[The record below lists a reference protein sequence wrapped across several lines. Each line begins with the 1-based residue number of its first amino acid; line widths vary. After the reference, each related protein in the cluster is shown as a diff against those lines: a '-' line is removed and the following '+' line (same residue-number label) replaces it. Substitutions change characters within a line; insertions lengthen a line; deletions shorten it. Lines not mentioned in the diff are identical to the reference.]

1 MSFNASFGQ
10 DGLEESNDKISNEDI
25 NINNNN
31 NSELYNDRNNIS
43 FEALDNLNVN
53 PNNKSNDAVPENNDI
68 FNSIP
73 MEIETEEN
81 DKIYYYQN
89 EYLIGSI
96 YYNLNKMIKV
106 INNKFLLKKLFV
118 FLLIKRISDIKHYQ
132 IIDCELIL
140 IKLINC
146 LKLLIRVYRRQ
157 KRNYLKKYFYKWNNN
172 NILNKQTQEIK
183 QKIEE
188 KIQKE
193 NEEKV
198 DNLTKKLN
206 EIEKES
212 KNLNKT
218 YSSLENTNNELKNKI
233 KQFNDKENNLIS
245 QLKQLESKNTKFKE
259 LISTR
264 SPSISSTSEH
274 KTLESKKRLLENQIN
289 HLQDQKKEKE
299 NTLQLFISE
308 MEKNLQK
315 YEQYRK
321 NILLF
326 SYLFF
331 FS

>member
-10 DGLEESNDKISNEDI
+10 DGLEESNEKISNEDVG
-25 NINNNN
+25 INNNN
-31 NSELYNDRNNIS
+31 NSEINNDRNNIS
-43 FEALDNLNVN
+43 FEALDNLNAN
-53 PNNKSNDAVPENNDI
+53 LNNKSNDAVPENNDI

-81 DKIYYYQN
+81 DRIYYYQN
-89 EYLIGSI
+89 KYLIEKI

-118 FLLIKRISDIKHYQ
+118 FLLLKRISDIKHYQ
-132 IIDCELIL
+132 IIDAELIL
-140 IKLINC
+140 IKLTNS
-146 LKLLIRVYRRQ
+146 LKLLIRIYRRQ

-274 KTLESKKRLLENQIN
+274 KTLESKKKLLENQIN

-321 NILLF
+321 NYFIIFFIF
-326 SYLFF
+326 S
-331 FS
+331 

>member
-10 DGLEESNDKISNEDI
+10 DGLEESNDKLSNEDI

-118 FLLIKRISDIKHYQ
+118 FLLLKRISDIKHYQ
-132 IIDCELIL
+132 IIDAELIL
-140 IKLINC
+140 FKLTNS
-146 LKLLIRVYRRQ
+146 LKLLIRIYRRQ

-315 YEQYRK
+315 YEEYRK
-321 NILLF
+321 I
-326 SYLFF
+326 
-331 FS
+331 

>member
-43 FEALDNLNVN
+43 FEALDNLNIN
-53 PNNKSNDAVPENNDI
+53 PNNKSSDAVPGNNDI

-73 MEIETEEN
+73 MEIETEDN
-81 DKIYYYQN
+81 DRIYYYQN
-89 EYLIGSI
+89 EYLIEKI
-96 YYNLNKMIKV
+96 NYNLSKMIKV
-106 INNKFLLKKLFV
+106 INNKILLKKLFV
-118 FLLIKRISDIKHYQ
+118 FLLLKRISDIKHYQ
-132 IIDCELIL
+132 IIDAQLIL
-140 IKLINC
+140 IKLTNS
-146 LKLLIRVYRRQ
+146 LKLLIRIYRRQ

-183 QKIEE
+183 KKIEE

-193 NEEKV
+193 NEEKLE
-198 DNLTKKLN
+198 NLTKKLN

-245 QLKQLESKNTKFKE
+245 KLKQLESKNSKFKE

-315 YEQYRK
+315 YEEYRK
-321 NILLF
+321 I
-326 SYLFF
+326 
-331 FS
+331 

>member
-43 FEALDNLNVN
+43 FEALDNLNIN
-53 PNNKSNDAVPENNDI
+53 PNNKSSDAVPGNNDI

-73 MEIETEEN
+73 MEIETEDN
-81 DKIYYYQN
+81 DRIYYFQN
-89 EYLIGSI
+89 EYLIEKI
-96 YYNLNKMIKV
+96 NYNLSKMIKV
-106 INNKFLLKKLFV
+106 INNKILLKKLFV
-118 FLLIKRISDIKHYQ
+118 FLLLKRISDIKHYQ
-132 IIDCELIL
+132 IIDAQLIL
-140 IKLINC
+140 IKLTNS
-146 LKLLIRVYRRQ
+146 LKLLIRIYRRQ

-172 NILNKQTQEIK
+172 NILNKQTEEIK
-183 QKIEE
+183 KKIEE
-188 KIQKE
+188 KIQRE

-245 QLKQLESKNTKFKE
+245 KLKQLESKNTKFKE

-274 KTLESKKRLLENQIN
+274 KTLESKIKLLENQIN

-321 NILLF
+321 NYFIIFFIF
-326 SYLFF
+326 S
-331 FS
+331 

>member
-10 DGLEESNDKISNEDI
+10 DGLEESNEKISNEDVG
-25 NINNNN
+25 INNNN
-31 NSELYNDRNNIS
+31 NSEINNDRNNIS
-43 FEALDNLNVN
+43 FEALDNLNAN
-53 PNNKSNDAVPENNDI
+53 LNNKSNDAVPENNDI

-81 DKIYYYQN
+81 DRIYYYQN
-89 EYLIGSI
+89 EYLIEKI

-118 FLLIKRISDIKHYQ
+118 FLLLKRISDIKHYQ
-132 IIDCELIL
+132 IIDAELIL
-140 IKLINC
+140 IKLTNS
-146 LKLLIRVYRRQ
+146 LKLLIRIYRRQ

-274 KTLESKKRLLENQIN
+274 KTLESKIKLLENQIN

-326 SYLFF
+326 FLFIF
-331 FS
+331 F

>member
-10 DGLEESNDKISNEDI
+10 DGLEESNEKISNEDVG
-25 NINNNN
+25 INNNN
-31 NSELYNDRNNIS
+31 NSEINNDRNNIS
-43 FEALDNLNVN
+43 FEALDNLNAN
-53 PNNKSNDAVPENNDI
+53 LNNKSNDAVPENNDI

-81 DKIYYYQN
+81 DRIYYYQN
-89 EYLIGSI
+89 EYLIEKI

-118 FLLIKRISDIKHYQ
+118 FLLLKRISDIKHYQ
-132 IIDCELIL
+132 IIDAELIL
-140 IKLINC
+140 FKLTNS
-146 LKLLIRVYRRQ
+146 LKLLIRIYRRQ

-274 KTLESKKRLLENQIN
+274 KTLESKIKLLENQIN

>member
-43 FEALDNLNVN
+43 FEALDNLNIN
-53 PNNKSNDAVPENNDI
+53 PNNKSSDAVPGNNDI

-73 MEIETEEN
+73 MEIETEDN
-81 DKIYYYQN
+81 DRIYYYQN
-89 EYLIGSI
+89 EYLIEKI
-96 YYNLNKMIKV
+96 NYNLSKMIKV
-106 INNKFLLKKLFV
+106 INNKILLKKLFV
-118 FLLIKRISDIKHYQ
+118 FLLLKRISDIKHYQ
-132 IIDCELIL
+132 IIDAQLIL
-140 IKLINC
+140 IKLTNS
-146 LKLLIRVYRRQ
+146 LKLLIRIYRRQ

-172 NILNKQTQEIK
+172 NILNKQTKEIK
-183 QKIEE
+183 KKIEE

-193 NEEKV
+193 NEEKLE
-198 DNLTKKLN
+198 NLTKKLN

-245 QLKQLESKNTKFKE
+245 KLKQLESKNTKFKE

-274 KTLESKKRLLENQIN
+274 KTLESKKKLLENQIN

-315 YEQYRK
+315 YEEYRK
-321 NILLF
+321 I
-326 SYLFF
+326 
-331 FS
+331 

>member
-1 MSFNASFGQ
+1 
-10 DGLEESNDKISNEDI
+10 
-25 NINNNN
+25 
-31 NSELYNDRNNIS
+31 
-43 FEALDNLNVN
+43 
-53 PNNKSNDAVPENNDI
+53 
-68 FNSIP
+68 
-73 MEIETEEN
+73 
-81 DKIYYYQN
+81 
-89 EYLIGSI
+89 
-96 YYNLNKMIKV
+96 MIKV

-118 FLLIKRISDIKHYQ
+118 FLLLKRISDIKHYQ
-132 IIDCELIL
+132 IIDAELIL
-140 IKLINC
+140 FKLTNS
-146 LKLLIRVYRRQ
+146 LKLLIRIYRRQ

-245 QLKQLESKNTKFKE
+245 KLKQLESKNSKFKE

-274 KTLESKKRLLENQIN
+274 KTLESKIKLLENQIN

>member
-43 FEALDNLNVN
+43 FEALDNLNIN
-53 PNNKSNDAVPENNDI
+53 PNNKSSDAVPGNNDI

-73 MEIETEEN
+73 MEIETEDN
-81 DKIYYYQN
+81 DRIYYYQN
-89 EYLIGSI
+89 EYLIEKI
-96 YYNLNKMIKV
+96 NYNLSKMIKV
-106 INNKFLLKKLFV
+106 INNKILLKKLFV
-118 FLLIKRISDIKHYQ
+118 FLLLKRISDIKHYQ
-132 IIDCELIL
+132 IIDAQLIL
-140 IKLINC
+140 IKLTNS
-146 LKLLIRVYRRQ
+146 LKLLIRIYRRQ

-172 NILNKQTQEIK
+172 NILNKQTEEIK
-183 QKIEE
+183 KKIEE

-245 QLKQLESKNTKFKE
+245 KLKQLESKNTKFKE

-274 KTLESKKRLLENQIN
+274 KTLESKKKLLENQIN

-321 NILLF
+321 NYFIIFFIF
-326 SYLFF
+326 S
-331 FS
+331 

>member
-10 DGLEESNDKISNEDI
+10 DGLEESNEKISNEDVG
-25 NINNNN
+25 INNNN
-31 NSELYNDRNNIS
+31 NSEINNDKNNIS
-43 FEALDNLNVN
+43 FEALDNLNAN
-53 PNNKSNDAVPENNDI
+53 LNNKSNDAVPENNDI

-81 DKIYYYQN
+81 DRIYYYQN
-89 EYLIGSI
+89 EYLIEKI

-118 FLLIKRISDIKHYQ
+118 FLLLKRISDIKHYQ
-132 IIDCELIL
+132 IIDAELIL
-140 IKLINC
+140 IKLTNS
-146 LKLLIRVYRRQ
+146 LKLLIRIYRRQ

-274 KTLESKKRLLENQIN
+274 KTLESKIKLLENQIN

>member
-10 DGLEESNDKISNEDI
+10 DGLEESNEKISNEDVG
-25 NINNNN
+25 INNNN
-31 NSELYNDRNNIS
+31 NSEINNDRNNIS
-43 FEALDNLNVN
+43 FEALDNLNAN
-53 PNNKSNDAVPENNDI
+53 LNNKSNDAVPENNDI

-81 DKIYYYQN
+81 DRIYYYQN
-89 EYLIGSI
+89 EYLIEKI

-118 FLLIKRISDIKHYQ
+118 FLLLKRISDIKHYQ
-132 IIDCELIL
+132 IIDAELIL
-140 IKLINC
+140 FKLTNS
-146 LKLLIRVYRRQ
+146 LKLLIRIYRRQ

-212 KNLNKT
+212 KNLNKI

-274 KTLESKKRLLENQIN
+274 KTLESKKKLLENQIN

-321 NILLF
+321 NYFIIFFIF
-326 SYLFF
+326 S
-331 FS
+331 

>member
-10 DGLEESNDKISNEDI
+10 DGLEESNEKISNEDVG
-25 NINNNN
+25 INNNN
-31 NSELYNDRNNIS
+31 NSEINNDRNNIS
-43 FEALDNLNVN
+43 FEALDNLNAN
-53 PNNKSNDAVPENNDI
+53 LNNKSNDAVPENNDI

-81 DKIYYYQN
+81 DRIYYYQN
-89 EYLIGSI
+89 EYLIEKI

-118 FLLIKRISDIKHYQ
+118 FLLLKRISDIKHYQ
-132 IIDCELIL
+132 IIDAELIL
-140 IKLINC
+140 IKLTNS
-146 LKLLIRVYRRQ
+146 LKLLIRIYRRQ

-274 KTLESKKRLLENQIN
+274 KTLESKIKLLENQIN

>member
-43 FEALDNLNVN
+43 FEALDNLNIN
-53 PNNKSNDAVPENNDI
+53 PNNKSSDAVPGNNDI

-73 MEIETEEN
+73 MEIETEDN
-81 DKIYYYQN
+81 DRIYYYQN
-89 EYLIGSI
+89 EYLIEKI
-96 YYNLNKMIKV
+96 NYNLSKMIKV
-106 INNKFLLKKLFV
+106 INNKILLKKLFV
-118 FLLIKRISDIKHYQ
+118 FLLLKRISDIKHYQ
-132 IIDCELIL
+132 IIDAQLIL
-140 IKLINC
+140 IKLTNS
-146 LKLLIRVYRRQ
+146 LKLLIRIYRRQ

-172 NILNKQTQEIK
+172 NILNKQTEEIK
-183 QKIEE
+183 KKIEE
-188 KIQKE
+188 KIQRE

-245 QLKQLESKNTKFKE
+245 KLKQLESKNTKFKE

-274 KTLESKKRLLENQIN
+274 KTLESKKKLLENQIN

-315 YEQYRK
+315 YEEYRK
-321 NILLF
+321 I
-326 SYLFF
+326 
-331 FS
+331 

>member
-31 NSELYNDRNNIS
+31 NSEINNDRNNIS
-43 FEALDNLNVN
+43 FEALDNLNAN
-53 PNNKSNDAVPENNDI
+53 LNNKSNDAVPENNDI

-81 DKIYYYQN
+81 DRIYYYQN
-89 EYLIGSI
+89 EYLIEKI

-118 FLLIKRISDIKHYQ
+118 FLLLKRISDIKHYQ
-132 IIDCELIL
+132 IIDAQLIL
-140 IKLINC
+140 IKLTNS
-146 LKLLIRVYRRQ
+146 LKLLIRIYRRQ

-245 QLKQLESKNTKFKE
+245 KLKQLESKNSKFKE

-289 HLQDQKKEKE
+289 YLQDQKKEKE

-315 YEQYRK
+315 YEKYRK
-321 NILLF
+321 I
-326 SYLFF
+326 SYIIF

>member
-10 DGLEESNDKISNEDI
+10 DGLEESNEKISNEDVG
-25 NINNNN
+25 INNNN
-31 NSELYNDRNNIS
+31 NSEINNDKNNIS
-43 FEALDNLNVN
+43 FEALDNLNAN
-53 PNNKSNDAVPENNDI
+53 LNNKSNDAVPENNDI

-81 DKIYYYQN
+81 DRIYYYQN
-89 EYLIGSI
+89 EYLIEKI

-118 FLLIKRISDIKHYQ
+118 FLLLKRISDIKHYQ
-132 IIDCELIL
+132 IIDAELIL
-140 IKLINC
+140 FKLTNS
-146 LKLLIRVYRRQ
+146 LKLLIRIYRRQ

-274 KTLESKKRLLENQIN
+274 KTLESKIKLLENQIN

>member
-1 MSFNASFGQ
+1 MSFNASFGP
-10 DGLEESNDKISNEDI
+10 DLIEDSNEMLSGEEVESFNNDKNELID
-25 NINNNN
+25 
-31 NSELYNDRNNIS
+31 ERNNIS

-106 INNKFLLKKLFV
+106 INNKFLLKKLFA
-118 FLLIKRISDIKHYQ
+118 FLLIKRISDIKHFQ
-132 IIDCELIL
+132 IIEAELL
-140 IKLINC
+140 FIKLSNT
-146 LKLLIRVYRRQ
+146 LKLLMRIYRRR
-157 KRNYLKKYFYKWNNN
+157 KKVVLKKYLLKWSHL
-172 NILNKQTQEIK
+172 NILNKQTQIIK
-183 QKIEE
+183 KKIEE

-193 NEEKV
+193 NEEKIA
-198 DNLTKKLN
+198 NLNKQLN
-206 EIEKES
+206 EIDKELKKS
-212 KNLNKT
+212 NKS
-218 YSSLENTNNELKNKI
+218 YSTIENTSNDLKNKI
-233 KQFNDKENNLIS
+233 KQFSEKENNLLSKI
-245 QLKQLESKNTKFKE
+245 KQLENKNNKFKE

-264 SPSISSTSEH
+264 SPSISSTSEN

-289 HLQDQKKEKE
+289 YLQDQKKEKE

-315 YEQYRK
+315 YEKYRK
-321 NILLF
+321 I
-326 SYLFF
+326 SYIIFF
-331 FS
+331 

>member
-43 FEALDNLNVN
+43 FEALDNLNIN
-53 PNNKSNDAVPENNDI
+53 PNNKSSDAVPGNNDI

-73 MEIETEEN
+73 MEIETEDN
-81 DKIYYYQN
+81 DRIYYYQN
-89 EYLIGSI
+89 EYLIEKI
-96 YYNLNKMIKV
+96 NYNLSKMIKV
-106 INNKFLLKKLFV
+106 INNKILLKKLFV
-118 FLLIKRISDIKHYQ
+118 FLLLKRISDIKHYQ
-132 IIDCELIL
+132 IIDAQLIL
-140 IKLINC
+140 IKLTNS
-146 LKLLIRVYRRQ
+146 LKLLIRIYRRQ

-172 NILNKQTQEIK
+172 NILNKQTEEIK
-183 QKIEE
+183 KKIEE
-188 KIQKE
+188 KIQRE

-245 QLKQLESKNTKFKE
+245 KLKQLESKNTKFKE

-274 KTLESKKRLLENQIN
+274 KTLESKKKLLENQIN

-321 NILLF
+321 NYFIIFFIF
-326 SYLFF
+326 S
-331 FS
+331 